1 MIDKKMIDKKAIF
14 QDFVT
19 GISSEDKEIRISAI
33 RELEELVGDPECM
46 HLRINYLESL
56 CRAGSKESNLGIS
69 PILDPFS
76 TADHI
81 NCVKKGLVKAYEK
94 GDITADQL
102 SRFSSSVDGLRTFT
116 DTLMAVP
123 ETLYASCWT
132 NALVSNLT
140 PPKVEV
146 TKMTVKDYS
155 DSIGQSVTKMLST
168 WLEAISPKTPVPVM
182 GFRGTA
188 VHGTELDESPLD
200 SMIESRVVVRELGK
214 LRDRSENISDKDIRK
229 LWNKIPWANLINA
242 AEEDRTWNSYL
253 AQTGSDFVS
262 KFSESELSVL
272 IDWIFASSSQ
282 DELLFLLILLKSTD
296 LHKA

>member
-1 MIDKKMIDKKAIF
+1 MTDKKMFDKKAIF
-14 QDFVT
+14 QDFASW
-19 GISSEDKEIRISAI
+19 ISSDDPETRISAI
-33 RELEELVGDPECM
+33 KALEDLIGDPEGM

-56 CRAGSKESNLGIS
+56 ARAGSKESRIS
-69 PILDPFS
+69 PISDPFS

-94 GDITADQL
+94 GDITADQII
-102 SRFSSSVDGLRTFT
+102 RFASSVDGLRTFT
-116 DTLMAVP
+116 DTLMDVP
-123 ETLYASCWT
+123 ETLHATCWH
-132 NALVSNLT
+132 NALVTNIN
-140 PPKVEV
+140 PPQMEV
-146 TKMTVKDYS
+146 TKMTAKDFS

-188 VHGTELDESPLD
+188 TKETEQESPMD
-200 SMIESRVVVRELGK
+200 SMIEPKIVVQELSK
-214 LRDRSENISDKDIRK
+214 LQDRSESISDKDIRK
-229 LWNKIPWANLINA
+229 LWKKIPWSNLIKA

-253 AQTGSDFVS
+253 SQTGSDFIS
-262 KFSESELSVL
+262 KFSESELTVL
-272 IDWIFASSSQ
+272 TDWIFASSSQ

>member
-1 MIDKKMIDKKAIF
+1 MIDKKAVF
-14 QDFVT
+14 QDFAS
-19 GISSEDKEIRISAI
+19 GIASEDKETRISAI
-33 RELEELVGDPECM
+33 RELEVIVGNPESM

-56 CRAGSKESNLGIS
+56 ARVGSKESDLGIS

-76 TADHI
+76 TANHI

-94 GDITADQL
+94 GDITADQII
-102 SRFSSSVDGLRTFT
+102 RFASSIDGLRTFT
-116 DTLMAVP
+116 DTLMDVP
-123 ETLYASCWT
+123 EALHASCWSD
-132 NALVSNLT
+132 ALTSNIN

-146 TKMTVKDYS
+146 TKMTAKDYS
-155 DSIGQSVTKMLST
+155 GSISQSVAKMLST
-168 WLEAISPKTPVPVM
+168 WLETVSPKTPVPVM
-182 GFRGTA
+182 GFRGATTQ
-188 VHGTELDESPLD
+188 GTEQESPMD
-200 SMIESRVVVRELGK
+200 SMIEPKAVVRELSK
-214 LRDRSENISDKDIRK
+214 LQDRSENIPDKDIRK
-229 LWNKIPWANLINA
+229 LWKKIPWGNLIKA

-253 AQTGSDFVS
+253 AQTGSDFIS